1 MGIFE
6 KGLITI
12 LAVDGVLALIA
23 IPLVLRKVPRNV
35 AYGYRTRKTL
45 SDDFIWYEANAHFG
59 RGLLVAC
66 LVSAVAIFALYRAA
80 PMSPT
85 FFMQASIGALVVPTL
100 VAALATARFIR
111 SLTASGSFDTR
122 PR

>member
-1 MGIFE
+1 MSIFE

-12 LAVDGVLALIA
+12 LAVDVLFAVLS
-23 IPLVLRKVPRNV
+23 IPLILRKVPRNAV
-35 AYGYRTRKTL
+35 YGYRTRSTL
-45 SDDFIWYEANAHFG
+45 SDDTVWYEANAHFG

-66 LVSAVAIFALYRAA
+66 LVSAVAMLALYRAA
-80 PMSPT
+80 PVSPQV
-85 FFMQASIGALVVPTL
+85 FMQASIASLVVPSI

-111 SLTASGSFDTR
+111 SLTRRASSDTR

>member
-1 MGIFE
+1 MSIFE

-66 LVSAVAIFALYRAA
+66 LVSAVAIIALYRAA

-85 FFMQASIGALVVPTL
+85 SFLQASIGVLVVPSL
-100 VAALATARFIR
+100 VAAFATARFIR
-111 SLTASGSFDTR
+111 SLTAGGSSATR

>member
-1 MGIFE
+1 MNVFE
-6 KGLITI
+6 KGLVTI
-12 LAVDGVLALIA
+12 LAVDVVLALVA

-59 RGLLVAC
+59 RGLVVASV
-66 LVSAVAIFALYRAA
+66 LSGVAVVILARSADL
-80 PMSPT
+80 SPQSFLMAT
-85 FFMQASIGALVVPTL
+85 
-100 VAALATARFIR
+100 VAALALPSLVAILATARYIQKLKSGESAR
-111 SLTASGSFDTR
+111 LT